1 MLSAL
6 ALVDLAVLE
15 ETTLVQGR
23 LAALAVGKASAASA
37 AQLPLLALRTSAVCS
52 PLAKGRS
59 HFATGRSVPGAAA
72 ARLSRR
78 SWLVPASVDPKHE
91 AAH

>member
-6 ALVDLAVLE
+6 ALVVLE
-15 ETTLVQGR
+15 ETTLVQCR

-72 ARLSRR
+72 ARLSLCRGDR
-78 SWLVPASVDPKHE
+78 GSFLVFLLSCFC
-91 AAH
+91 

>member
-6 ALVDLAVLE
+6 ALVVWG

-37 AQLPLLALRTSAVCS
+37 AQLPLIALRISAVCS

-59 HFATGRSVPGAAA
+59 HFATGRSVPA

-78 SWLVPASVDPKHE
+78 SRPVE